1 MLSLALPFM
10 DIEKLKKKRQL
21 NVQEQNALER
31 HRIFI
36 EASYWRENGIPVALE
51 AALKNKGID
60 TKRSI
65 YLEYE
70 QDFPGISTDEGTVL
84 TPEGQFY
91 KFEMD
96 LNVSR
101 TEVVEFH
108 VWENITSKVETK
120 ERKPATGA
128 TWGFLALDVLAELN
142 DC

>member
-1 MLSLALPFM
+1 M

-21 NVQEQNALER
+21 NVQEQNTLER

-36 EASYWRENGIPVALE
+36 EASYWRENRIPIALE

-70 QDFPGISTDEGTVL
+70 QNFPRISTDEGIVL
-84 TPEGQFY
+84 TPEGNFY

-96 LNVSR
+96 LNISR
-101 TEVVEFH
+101 TEVVEFY
-108 VWENITSKVETK
+108 VWENITPKVEIN
-120 ERKPATGA
+120 EHKPGTGV

-142 DC
+142 H